1 MDLAGS
7 SGARIGHS
15 RQALVAFRRPYD
27 SAAAAGVVGA
37 IIKKRLSLEA
47 APGLEALTDERRDLL
62 SIAVT

>member
-1 MDLAGS
+1 
-7 SGARIGHS
+7 
-15 RQALVAFRRPYD
+15 
-27 SAAAAGVVGA
+27 VVGA